1 VKKMAGVI
9 IVSVLVWLVA
19 ADPGMAFWGEKKQT
33 PPEKKQP
40 VQPVVPAVAPAK
52 PMAAPAAA
60 PVAEKTPVKVESP
73 VVTPAAAPIAEKTPV
88 KVEPPVVTPAPA
100 ISEAAKEKMR
110 ELQRQNRA
118 KLNNS
123 QWDVDIM
130 LMTGGGKPAVDKLVF
145 RENKFSAEKYA
156 ALGFAAS
163 NYTLTVQEDSMTVWE
178 TMQTAEKGGTIFWR
192 GEINGPMT
200 EMRGVLSHQ
209 KADGSSE
216 DFSFVSKNRQ
226 AVSLKESSQEMP
238 KETPKEMPK
247 EMPKETPKGKQK

>member
-1 VKKMAGVI
+1 MKKMAGVI

-60 PVAEKTPVKVESP
+60 PVAEKTPVKVE
-73 VVTPAAAPIAEKTPV
+73 
-88 KVEPPVVTPAPA
+88 PPVVTPAPA

-130 LMTGGGKPAVDKLVF
+130 LLTGGGKPAVDKLVF

-226 AVSLKESSQEMP
+226 AVSLKESPKEMP